1 MDSDLL
7 IKCFIAFCI
16 VAIVCNLIYSS
27 KLCNKDLVEGSYF
40 GNLMPGQRAA
50 GGAIAAEGGG
60 EREGDEQEEEQDEL
74 GGAEAVEGEGEERGE
89 VAGGGEEGGVAGG
102 GGTRV
107 SGTTSTPDNTIIND
121 INENIFNKSIQHTL
135 SYVLKKIPG
144 INTAS
149 LPISIKAVTTFDQ
162 FGDNEDSLN
171 FLEMIVQ
178 KILDMDDSVFKRF
191 VEDLYADPGSYCE
204 KDINEYIISI
214 ILLQYNK
221 INTEKKDSYIN
232 ISNRLSRYIPD
243 ILEKIQNVNIT
254 CGNDISAR
262 SNIMDVMFYRLF
274 KNNNTIINIGSL
286 DALVNELNNLPKVY
300 GVVILLCIT
309 FIIVKIFGMFNMK
322 LEV

>member
-27 KLCNKDLVEGSYF
+27 KLCNKDLVEGNYYDE
-40 GNLMPGQRAA
+40 LIARAEAEAAILAQGGAEQDEGGEEGGVA
-50 GGAIAAEGGG
+50 GGGEEGGG
-60 EREGDEQEEEQDEL
+60 EEGEGDE
-74 GGAEAVEGEGEERGE
+74 
-89 VAGGGEEGGVAGG
+89 GGGEEGGVAGG

-107 SGTTSTPDNTIIND
+107 SGTTSTPDNTIINN

-144 INTAS
+144 SAHAS
-149 LPISIKAVTTFDQ
+149 LPISIKATTTFDQ

-178 KILDMDDSVFKRF
+178 KIVDMDNSVFKRF

>member
-27 KLCNKDLVEGSYF
+27 KLCNKDLVEGQDGICSGSGSGSGSDASCSSFDSASCKDPCTWTETGVPDPPYTPY
-40 GNLMPGQRAA
+40 NK
-50 GGAIAAEGGG
+50 AI
-60 EREGDEQEEEQDEL
+60 
-74 GGAEAVEGEGEERGE
+74 
-89 VAGGGEEGGVAGG
+89 
-102 GGTRV
+102 
-107 SGTTSTPDNTIIND
+107 NY

-178 KILDMDDSVFKRF
+178 KIVDMDNSVFKRF

-254 CGNDISAR
+254 CGGDISAR

-286 DALVNELNNLPKVY
+286 DKLVKELNNLPKVY

>member
-27 KLCNKDLVEGSYF
+27 KLCNKDLVEGQESNASSTGECSKNPSASGDRADGF
-40 GNLMPGQRAA
+40 TDESCKAKTSKELCEPAGEDGHQLCKWTPRAA
-50 GGAIAAEGGG
+50 PQNGAMDSVGSPNQLNNIMH
-60 EREGDEQEEEQDEL
+60 DL
-74 GGAEAVEGEGEERGE
+74 
-89 VAGGGEEGGVAGG
+89 
-102 GGTRV
+102 
-107 SGTTSTPDNTIIND
+107 
-121 INENIFNKSIQHTL
+121 NENIFNKSIQDTL
-135 SYVLKKIPG
+135 SYVLDKMPG
-144 INTAS
+144 TANAP
-149 LPISIKAVTTFDQ
+149 LPQSIKATTTFDQ

-178 KILDMDDSVFKRF
+178 KILDMDDSVFKTF
-191 VEDLYADPGSYCE
+191 VEALYADPGSYCE

-221 INTEKKDSYIN
+221 INKEKKDSYIN

-254 CGNDISAR
+254 CGGDISAR

-286 DALVNELNNLPKVY
+286 DKLVKELNNLPKVY

>member
-27 KLCNKDLVEGSYF
+27 KLCNKELVEGLTGSCS
-40 GNLMPGQRAA
+40 GSGISASGCSEHTL
-50 GGAIAAEGGG
+50 
-60 EREGDEQEEEQDEL
+60 QEEC
-74 GGAEAVEGEGEERGE
+74 EAPCVWTLDSENEDP
-89 VAGGGEEGGVAGG
+89 
-102 GGTRV
+102 V
-107 SGTTSTPDNTIIND
+107 STTTPDNTVHINNIIEIINGK
-121 INENIFNKSIQHTL
+121 IFNNPIKDTL
-135 SYVLKKIPG
+135 NYVLKKMPS
-144 INTAS
+144 INAAS
-149 LPISIKAVTTFDQ
+149 LPKSIDAITTFDQ
-162 FGDNEDSLN
+162 FGDNEDALN

-178 KILDMDDSVFKRF
+178 KILDMDDSSFKTF
-191 VEDLYADPGSYCE
+191 VEDLYADPGSYCSN
-204 KDINEYIISI
+204 DINEYIISI

-221 INTEKKDSYIN
+221 INKEKKDSYIN

-243 ILEKIQNVNIT
+243 ILEKVQNVNRT
-254 CGNDISAR
+254 CEGGDISAR

-286 DALVNELNNLPKVY
+286 DALVNELNKLDKVY

-309 FIIVKIFGMFNMK
+309 YIVVKIFGMFNMK

>member
-27 KLCNKDLVEGSYF
+27 KLFNKELVEGQERNASSTGECSKNPSASGDRADGF
-40 GNLMPGQRAA
+40 TDESCKAKTSKELCEPAGEDGHQLCKWTPRAA
-50 GGAIAAEGGG
+50 APQNSSPNQLNNIMH
-60 EREGDEQEEEQDEL
+60 DL
-74 GGAEAVEGEGEERGE
+74 
-89 VAGGGEEGGVAGG
+89 
-102 GGTRV
+102 
-107 SGTTSTPDNTIIND
+107 
-121 INENIFNKSIQHTL
+121 NENIFNKSIQDTL
-135 SYVLKKIPG
+135 SYVLDKMPG
-144 INTAS
+144 TANAP
-149 LPISIKAVTTFDQ
+149 LPQSIKATTTFDQ

-178 KILDMDDSVFKRF
+178 KILDMDDSAFMTF
-191 VEDLYADPGSYCE
+191 VENLYADPGSYCSN
-204 KDINEYIISI
+204 DINEYIISI

-221 INTEKKDSYIN
+221 INKEKKDSYIN

-243 ILEKIQNVNIT
+243 ILEKVQNVNRT
-254 CGNDISAR
+254 CEGGDISAR

-286 DALVNELNNLPKVY
+286 DALVNELNKLDKVY

-309 FIIVKIFGMFNMK
+309 YIIVKIFGMFNMK

>member
-27 KLCNKDLVEGSYF
+27 KLCNKDLVEG
-40 GNLMPGQRAA
+40 
-50 GGAIAAEGGG
+50 
-60 EREGDEQEEEQDEL
+60 QD
-74 GGAEAVEGEGEERGE
+74 GICNG
-89 VAGGGEEGGVAGG
+89 
-102 GGTRV
+102 
-107 SGTTSTPDNTIIND
+107 SGSGSGSNASCSNFTTSASCTGACTWTASAHPPYTPYNKAIND
-121 INENIFNKSIQHTL
+121 INEHIFNKSIQHNI

-178 KILDMDDSVFKRF
+178 KIVDMDDSVFKTF
-191 VEDLYADPGSYCE
+191 VEDLMHDRRGSYCSN
-204 KDINEYIISI
+204 DINEYIISI

-221 INTEKKDSYIN
+221 INKEKKDSYIN

-243 ILEKIQNVNIT
+243 ILEKIQNVNIA
-254 CGNDISAR
+254 CGGDISAR

-274 KNNNTIINIGSL
+274 RNNNTIINIGSL
-286 DALVNELNNLPKVY
+286 DALVSELNKLDKVY

>member
-27 KLCNKDLVEGSYF
+27 KLCNKDLVEG
-40 GNLMPGQRAA
+40 
-50 GGAIAAEGGG
+50 
-60 EREGDEQEEEQDEL
+60 QD
-74 GGAEAVEGEGEERGE
+74 GICNG
-89 VAGGGEEGGVAGG
+89 
-102 GGTRV
+102 
-107 SGTTSTPDNTIIND
+107 SGSGSGSNASCSNFTTSASCTGACTWTASAHPPYTPYNKAIND
-121 INENIFNKSIQHTL
+121 INENIFNKSIQHNI
-135 SYVLKKIPG
+135 SYVLKKTSGAIDP
-144 INTAS
+144 N
-149 LPISIKAVTTFDQ
+149 LMPKSIDAVTNFDQ
-162 FGDNEDSLN
+162 FGDNEDALN

-178 KILDMDDSVFKRF
+178 KIIGMDDSVFKTF
-191 VEDLYADPGSYCE
+191 MYQLGGVGTQESYCQ

-221 INTEKKDSYIN
+221 INKEKKDSYIN

-254 CGNDISAR
+254 CGGDISAR

-286 DALVNELNNLPKVY
+286 DKLVKELKHLPKVY